1 MEYKKKSTL
10 KKNLHSASLIPMITM
25 VCCIHS
31 VLSIEKIVK
40 WKNCWINRRGA
51 LKLYCN
57 PSPVSCRTQVPS
69 KVRHMMICWSKHFV
83 GNKETCELHILV
95 YFSQQL
101 RSLKFFDR
109 RKILGEHRLQVRPW
123 RWWAKNTWLLFHF
136 IWKNYYQYY

>member
-1 MEYKKKSTL
+1 M
-10 KKNLHSASLIPMITM
+10 HSASLIPMITM

-136 IWKNYYQYY
+136 IWKNYIFLHATLIFIRLVE